1 MSTPMK
7 TRFAPSPTG
16 YLHVGGARTAL
27 FSYILARQSG
37 GRFLLRIED
46 TDRARHDESS
56 EAKIIRDLRWL
67 GIEWDE
73 GADVGGDAGPYR
85 QSERL
90 DVYQEHIDRL
100 VEQGRAYYAFESAEE
115 LDALREQARAQKR
128 DFRYKRPEPLP
139 TAADADEARA
149 AGRPVVVRFLCPDRD
164 VTVVDEVFGEV
175 TVPGDQLEDFILR
188 KADGWPTYHLAN
200 VVDDALMG
208 VTCIVRGQE
217 FLGQSWR
224 HALLREALGYDEP
237 TYIHLPLIMDM
248 EGRKLSKRDGD
259 VEVGAFRRA
268 GYLPEALVSFL
279 ALLGWNPGD
288 QRERLTMDE
297 LIESFS
303 PERIGRSNAKFD
315 RDKLLAF
322 NTDTAA
328 EQDAQTLLTHFKTWL
343 DEADTSIPAG
353 DDDLLQRILWA
364 CAGFRTFEDV
374 TAKCG
379 ALFAPDE
386 DIEYDAKAVKKNL
399 RKNEGQ
405 GLGVLVDLKS
415 ILAESEWSADAI
427 NAALDAYCQANELGM
442 GKVAQPLRVALTGKA
457 FSPSIDE
464 TLLLAGKER
473 TLARIDRCLQHCPA
487 E

>member
-1 MSTPMK
+1 
-7 TRFAPSPTG
+7 
-16 YLHVGGARTAL
+16 
-27 FSYILARQSG
+27 
-37 GRFLLRIED
+37 
-46 TDRARHDESS
+46 
-56 EAKIIRDLRWL
+56 
-67 GIEWDE
+67 
-73 GADVGGDAGPYR
+73 
-85 QSERL
+85 
-90 DVYQEHIDRL
+90 
-100 VEQGRAYYAFESAEE
+100 
-115 LDALREQARAQKR
+115 
-128 DFRYKRPEPLP
+128 
-139 TAADADEARA
+139 
-149 AGRPVVVRFLCPDRD
+149 
-164 VTVVDEVFGEV
+164 
-175 TVPGDQLEDFILR
+175 
-188 KADGWPTYHLAN
+188 
-200 VVDDALMG
+200 VDDALMG